1 MPAGMLSQSRKKSP
15 SSRKSSSSSKSKLSP
30 KLRHINRAFT
40 ASTDLKP
47 MAQQLLA
54 NRTPQAYAGVE
65 AYARQHQKD
74 DAAPLAW
81 LVLGYAHYLDKDYA
95 KAQSAWDHSAGL
107 SPIVGD
113 YLDYLRATAYHDAAD
128 PANVLKTL
136 EGFERKYPDSLYI
149 HEANLLYA
157 GALTATGSPKITAV
171 YLEKRREPVR
181 ADTELLLGR
190 AYAAAGEK
198 SKAAAIFRR
207 IYFDMPLSFE
217 AESAA
222 IELRTLG
229 EAQPVGNYA
238 SRKSRAAALLKG
250 KRYQQAADEFSS
262 LLEQAPPAE
271 LLQMQ
276 ADYATALYHLH
287 RRDDAQRLFETIL
300 KNASAGSDSKAQA
313 LYFLSEIAR
322 EKNDHDLQDKRIAE
336 LRTMAPES
344 DWLQQALLSAAN
356 KYMLKQDFETASRWY
371 TEIYQRKRDGRF
383 SPYAHWKVAWLSYR
397 MGKKDD
403 ARRLFEEQLEMYPAS
418 AEVPAA
424 IYWRGRLAENDGNK
438 LLARAYYQKLTE
450 NFRYYYYANLG
461 RDRLNKLGTEGIVD
475 PPALNRLPGPPRPPQ
490 NWDAPADNIR
500 AQKAQLLAN
509 AALFDFAVKELQASA
524 SGSPTWQA
532 ESIAQTYNDAGSY
545 ARGIET
551 LKRAV
556 PGYFS
561 TEIDQIPRPVWQ
573 ALFPR
578 PFWDD
583 LKKHSQVNQLDPY
596 LVASLIR
603 QESEFNPGAISRA
616 NALGLMQLL
625 PKVGKNV
632 ARELKL
638 RSFSQGELFDPGVNM
653 QLGTRYFRYMVDH
666 YNGQV
671 EYALAAY
678 NAGED
683 RVDGW
688 RKQGDFKDIDE
699 FVESIPFTETREYVE
714 AIMRNAV
721 MYRLLYP
728 KG

>member
-1 MPAGMLSQSRKKSP
+1 MLSQSRKKSP

-229 EAQPVGNYA
+229 EAQPVGSYA
-238 SRKSRAAALLKG
+238 SRKSRASALLKG
-250 KRYQQAADEFSS
+250 KRYQQSADEFSS

-371 TEIYQRKRDGRF
+371 AEI
-383 SPYAHWKVAWLSYR
+383 
-397 MGKKDD
+397 
-403 ARRLFEEQLEMYPAS
+403 YPAS

-424 IYWRGRLAENDGNK
+424 IYWRGRLAENEGNK

-545 ARGIET
+545 ARSIET

-603 QESEFNPGAISRA
+603 QESEFNPGAVSRA

-638 RSFSQGELFDPGVNM
+638 HSFSQNELFDPGVNM